1 MIKLYI
7 MIGISGSGKSTIA
20 KKIAQKDKCI
30 IVSTDQ
36 IRKELTGSEEDQ
48 SKNKLVFNVAYK
60 RIKDLFYN
68 KQNIIFD
75 ATSISNKSRDKI
87 KQSLADIWNYLEI
100 IIIYIDTELSIAKD
114 RNNKRKRK
122 VPEKIIEKQYKILK
136 KEEKDIKTLSNK
148 IIVINNNKYY

>member
-1 MIKLYI
+1 M
-7 MIGISGSGKSTIA
+7 
-20 KKIAQKDKCI
+20 
-30 IVSTDQ
+30 
-36 IRKELTGSEEDQ
+36 
-48 SKNKLVFNVAYK
+48 FNVAYK

-122 VPEKIIEKQYKILK
+122 VPEKTIEKQYKILK